1 MPKILIVDDSRDLAD
16 FLTVLLQ
23 LHNFEVETALSK
35 TVLMDKLDTF
45 KPDLILLD
53 IVLRHI
59 DGRELCKEIKNNSL
73 YKKIPIILLSANP
86 EFLKG
91 YEVCEAN
98 DVIEKPFDIKTV
110 IDKINMHIHI
120 VSPIEI

>member
-23 LHNFEVETALSK
+23 LHHFEVETALSK

-59 DGRELCKEIKNNSL
+59 DGRELCKEIKNNIL

-110 IDKINMHIHI
+110 IDKINMHI

>member
-1 MPKILIVDDSRDLAD
+1 MQKILIVDDSRDLAD

-59 DGRELCKEIKNNSL
+59 DGRELCKEIKNNCL

-98 DVIEKPFDIKTV
+98 DVIEKPFDIKTI
-110 IDKINMHIHI
+110 IDKINMHI